1 MDLLP
6 AAFPLNPEPSFR
18 ADDHRMTPDA
28 ASSADHRPGASRL
41 AWLRRLALVAGVIVV
56 GVTGSGLA
64 FWSVWQAEQART
76 QVEFER
82 QAQSA
87 AHRTSEGLKRHEDT
101 LYSVRNLFHFSE
113 DVDRVEFAGAARDL
127 VQRHVGIRAL
137 EWVPRVPGAQ
147 RAAFEAAQRAEGF
160 RDFEIKERQAGSVLR
175 RAPDRPEYFPVVYI
189 EPMAG
194 NEPALGFDLR
204 AGVTWPAMER
214 IAASG
219 EIAAS
224 GRLPL
229 LATSADVTGPIW
241 GYLMQLPVYARS
253 PDKIPPGE
261 RRTQL
266 RGYVLAIF
274 HLARML
280 DSFLEQAGYAD
291 GAYEVVFL
299 DREAPPGQQFLYF
312 HAPGASAE
320 DPAQA
325 PRIEDFAAGLHLR
338 VPVEHGGRRW
348 ELWFRPRAEW
358 LATRTQTRSWLTLAL
373 GLVVTGTAAGY
384 VFEALR
390 RARLVGR
397 LVDER
402 TAELRA
408 AQAALEADI
417 RQRREAERQLGN
429 IISHLPGAAFRCR
442 LDRRLTALF
451 ASDGMFQLTGY
462 AAEDFVAGRVHMTE
476 LALPEDRP
484 DVLAKLAAAVEQRA
498 AFEVEARI
506 RDREGT
512 MRWILVRG
520 RPIYDDAGDLR
531 FLEGLAIDIS
541 ALKAAEA
548 EKLAVERRLL
558 EAQKLESLGVLAGG
572 IAHDFNNLLTAML
585 ANANLARSELPAD
598 TPVATELR
606 HIENAAR
613 RAADLCQQMLAYAG
627 KKEIR
632 PRLLDVS
639 ELVRSTV
646 ALLRVSIPKN
656 TRLDLR
662 LDDELS
668 GVMADSAQLQ
678 QILMNLVLNAADA
691 IGENPGA
698 ITITTSQREADA
710 GLFQAAI
717 HRPELPA
724 GRYVAIEVRDDGCGM
739 GPETLARIFEPFYTT
754 KFSGRG
760 LGLASVLGIVQQHR
774 GALFVESEPGRGS
787 TFRLLLRAEPGRAPK
802 PVAPAPVAPAALQGS
817 VLVVD
822 DEEPVRDVLNSVLRR
837 QGLTP
842 LLAASGEEALRIFAA
857 QGDRVALVLLD
868 LTMPGWSGEK
878 TLRALRQRNP
888 RQRVV
893 LMSGYSEQHSMAR
906 CAELGVSDFVGK
918 PFDVETLLRKLQ
930 PFLAG

>member
-1 MDLLP
+1 M
-6 AAFPLNPEPSFR
+6 A
-18 ADDHRMTPDA
+18 RM
-28 ASSADHRPGASRL
+28 
-41 AWLRRLALVAGVIVV
+41 RRGALVTGIVV
-56 GVTGSGLA
+56 VGLAASGLA
-64 FWSVWQAEQART
+64 FWAVWQAEQART
-76 QVEFER
+76 QAEFER
-82 QAQSA
+82 QAQAA

-101 LYSVRNLFHFSE
+101 LYAVRNLFHFSE
-113 DVDRVEFAGAARDL
+113 DVDRREFAGAARDV

-137 EWVPRVPGAQ
+137 EWMPLVPGAK
-147 RAAFEAAQRAEGF
+147 RDAFEAAVRAEGF
-160 RDFEIKERQAGSVLR
+160 QGFEIKERESGNLLR
-175 RAPDRPEYFPVVYI
+175 RASDRAEYFPVVYI

-194 NEPALGFDLR
+194 NEAALGFDLR
-204 AGVTWPAMER
+204 SGVTWPAMER
-214 IAASG
+214 IAATG

-224 GRLPL
+224 GRLRL
-229 LATSADVTGPIW
+229 LAAPAGATEPVW
-241 GYLMQLPVYARS
+241 GYLMHLPVYSRS
-253 PDKIPPGE
+253 LDTIPSGE
-261 RRTQL
+261 RRGQL

-274 HLARML
+274 HLAQML
-280 DSFLEQAGYAD
+280 DSFLEPAGFAED
-291 GAYEVVFL
+291 AYEVVFI
-299 DREAPPGQQFLYF
+299 DRAASPGQQFLY
-312 HAPGASAE
+312 HYAPGASSE
-320 DPAQA
+320 DPARA
-325 PRIEDFAAGLHLR
+325 PEVGELAAGLHLS

-348 ELWFRPRAEW
+348 ELWFRPRAAW
-358 LATRTQTRSWLTLAL
+358 LAARTQTRSWLTLAL

-390 RARLVGR
+390 RARVVGK

-417 RQRREAERQLGN
+417 QQRRETERQLGN

-462 AAEDFVAGRVHMTE
+462 AAEDFVEGRVYMTD
-476 LALPEDRP
+476 LALPEDRA
-484 DVLAKLAAAVEQRA
+484 DVLAKLAAAVAQRV

-512 MRWILVRG
+512 VRWILVRG
-520 RPIYDDAGDLR
+520 RPIYDDAGNLR
-531 FLEGLAIDIS
+531 FLEGLAIDVS

-632 PRLLDVS
+632 ARLLDVS
-639 ELVRSTV
+639 DLVRSTV
-646 ALLRVSIPKN
+646 ALLRVSVHKN

-662 LDDELS
+662 LDDELP

-691 IGENPGA
+691 IGEQPGV
-698 ITITTSQREADA
+698 ITITTGQRDVEA
-710 GLFQAAI
+710 GLFQSAI

-724 GRYVAIEVRDDGCGM
+724 GRYVVVEVRDDGCGM
-739 GPETLARIFEPFYTT
+739 TPETLARIFEPFYTT

-787 TFRLLLRAEPGRAPK
+787 TFRLLLRAEAARAAK
-802 PVAPAPVAPAALQGS
+802 PAAPAAATAVAFEGS

-837 QGLTP
+837 QGLEP
-842 LLAASGEEALRIFAA
+842 LLAASGEEALRIYAG
-857 QGDRVALVLLD
+857 QRDQVTLVLLD
-868 LTMPGWSGEK
+868 LTMPGWSGER
-878 TLRALRQRNP
+878 TLQALRQRNP

-906 CAELGVSDFVGK
+906 CAALGVSDFISK
-918 PFDVETLLRKLQ
+918 PFDVETLLQKLQ
-930 PFLAG
+930 PFLAR